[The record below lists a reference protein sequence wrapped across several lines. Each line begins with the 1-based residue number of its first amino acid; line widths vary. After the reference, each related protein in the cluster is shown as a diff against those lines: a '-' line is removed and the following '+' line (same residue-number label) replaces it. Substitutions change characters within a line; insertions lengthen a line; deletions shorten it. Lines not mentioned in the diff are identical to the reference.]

1 MKLIIT
7 MSLMSCV
14 LMFGCRGSCSPVISP
29 AGSASLISHIVFVEL
44 QDENQL
50 IGFRRSA
57 DRMLSTIPSVATY
70 AAGSHLDTGRST
82 VLNDYDLVIYLGF
95 ASEEDLATYVAH
107 EQHIDFVEQ
116 WKPKIKSLR
125 VYDMLDEPNSVH
137 QRQ

>member
-1 MKLIIT
+1 M
-7 MSLMSCV
+7 
-14 LMFGCRGSCSPVISP
+14 ISP

-82 VLNDYDLVIYLGF
+82 VLNDYDLVIYVGF